1 MSAAAIPTPVPARTR
16 RGRILIGLALTLG
29 VGSLPFP
36 VWDDEF
42 ADTAHLIGNEAIYWA
57 LVAATLFY
65 VVRIERRPLA
75 SIGLRRVGWRDVG
88 AALVTAVATIG
99 ALAALF
105 LVVFPY
111 FGASEEGNLAQL
123 ASAPPWWLA
132 ISVLRAGVS
141 EEVLFRGYPIERLL
155 EWSGSRALAILL
167 PLGLFALAHVGPWG
181 WLHLAVAGVGGAL
194 LSALYLWRRNL
205 WANILAHCVIDAIAM
220 LGNG

>member
-1 MSAAAIPTPVPARTR
+1 MRPESIGTLAATRAERLRT
-16 RGRILIGLALTLG
+16 LLGLGLTLG
-29 VGSLPFP
+29 LGSLPYP

-42 ADTAHLIGNEAIYWA
+42 ADSAHLLGNEAIYWT
-57 LVAATLFY
+57 LVAATLLY

-75 SIGLRRVGWRDVG
+75 SIGLRRFGWRDAA
-88 AALVTAVATIG
+88 AALAIAAATIG

-105 LVVFPY
+105 LVVFPWL
-111 FGASEEGNLAQL
+111 GVGEAQNLAQL
-123 ASAPPWWLA
+123 AGAPPWWLA

-155 EWSGSRALAILL
+155 EWSGSRTLALLL

-194 LSALYLWRRNL
+194 LSLLYFWRRNL
-205 WANILAHCVIDAIAM
+205 YANVFAHCVIDAIAV

>member
-1 MSAAAIPTPVPARTR
+1 MRAESIGTLAPARADRVRT
-16 RGRILIGLALTLG
+16 LLGLGLTLG
-29 VGSLPFP
+29 LGSLPYP

-42 ADTAHLIGNEAIYWA
+42 ADTAHLLGNEAIYWT
-57 LVAATLFY
+57 LVVATLFY
-65 VVRIERRPLA
+65 VLRIERRPLA
-75 SIGLRRVGWRDVG
+75 SIGLRRFGWRDAG
-88 AALVTAVATIG
+88 AALAIAVATIG

-105 LVVFPY
+105 LVVFPWL
-111 FGASEEGNLAQL
+111 GVGEAQNLSQL

-155 EWSGSRALAILL
+155 EWSGSRTLAFLL

-194 LSALYLWRRNL
+194 LSLLYLWRRNL
-205 WANILAHCVIDAIAM
+205 WANIFAHCLIDAMAM
-220 LGNG
+220 FGNG